1 MLEKPRGPSAQAELA
16 HANCSSARSGVPS
29 GAPSGFPSGVQS
41 RDLTIQRFPPNAEGG
56 AGCSSRRD
64 FPCDPGAPRDSPS
77 RDLLLS
83 IDVPPNAVTAFD
95 PAFDPA
101 SNGALPS
108 ASSIPEAS
116 LAENSPS
123 FNREASSESRNLEAS
138 NEASAPLLKK
148 PTWLVK
154 IRGALTPRE
163 WITVGCLSAA
173 ICGLHV
179 IGWGTLVVFVVP
191 GHYALGGGGGTFG
204 VGLGVT
210 AYTLGMRHA
219 FDADHIA
226 AIDNTTRKFLA
237 EGRRTLTVGFWFALG
252 HSSVVFLAALIIAAG
267 FKAFAGQVES
277 GESQLHVILGL
288 VGALVSS
295 LFLLLIG
302 AINLL
307 VLIHLVKVF
316 RAMRKGTAR
325 EADLEDLVLQ
335 GGIFNRCLARLAAL
349 IRHPPQMYL
358 LGFLFGLGFD
368 TATEV
373 ALLFMAAG
381 AASSG
386 LPWFAILCL
395 PVIFAAGM
403 TLLDT
408 IDGSFMNFAYSW
420 AFSFPLRKLFFNI
433 VITGLS
439 VMVALLIGG
448 IELLQLV
455 IEKAGWEGQPWEFV
469 TALDLNIIGFVIV
482 GLFFL
487 TWLASLVVWQL
498 MRYDSSLPTD
508 L

>member
-1 MLEKPRGPSAQAELA
+1 MAFDSSQASNACNLLVDNPTAAYNSCRAPSA
-16 HANCSSARSGVPS
+16 
-29 GAPSGFPSGVQS
+29 
-41 RDLTIQRFPPNAEGG
+41 DL
-56 AGCSSRRD
+56 
-64 FPCDPGAPRDSPS
+64 
-77 RDLLLS
+77 
-83 IDVPPNAVTAFD
+83 
-95 PAFDPA
+95 
-101 SNGALPS
+101 
-108 ASSIPEAS
+108 
-116 LAENSPS
+116 
-123 FNREASSESRNLEAS
+123 EASSSAEPPFTEAS
-138 NEASAPLLKK
+138 IGASAPLLTK
-148 PTWLVK
+148 PSWLVK
-154 IRGALTPRE
+154 VRGALTPRE
-163 WITVGCLSAA
+163 WITVGCLAAA
-173 ICGLHV
+173 ICALHV
-179 IGWGTLVVFVVP
+179 IGWGTLIVFVVP
-191 GHYALGGGGGTFG
+191 GHYALAGGGGTFG

-210 AYTLGMRHA
+210 AYMLGMRHA

-252 HSSVVFLAALIIAAG
+252 HSSVVFLAALIIAVG
-267 FKAFAGQVES
+267 FKAFAGQVQSE
-277 GESQLHVILGL
+277 ESQLHVILGL

-316 RAMRKGTAR
+316 RATRNGTAR
-325 EADLEDLVLQ
+325 EADLEDLTLQ
-335 GGIFNRCLARLAAL
+335 GGLFVRCMGRVAAL
-349 IRHPPQMYL
+349 IKHPPQMYL

-455 IEKAGWEGQPWEFV
+455 IEKAGWEGQPWDSI
-469 TALDLNIIGFVIV
+469 AGMDLNILGFVIV

-487 TWLASLVVWQL
+487 IWMIALALWQL
-498 MRYDSSLPTD
+498 MQYEKSPD

>member
-1 MLEKPRGPSAQAELA
+1 MVSV
-16 HANCSSARSGVPS
+16 SSPTSNSCNLLVDIPTA
-29 GAPSGFPSGVQS
+29 AY
-41 RDLTIQRFPPNAEGG
+41 
-56 AGCSSRRD
+56 
-64 FPCDPGAPRDSPS
+64 DSF
-77 RDLLLS
+77 R
-83 IDVPPNAVTAFD
+83 A
-95 PAFDPA
+95 A
-101 SNGALPS
+101 SPD
-108 ASSIPEAS
+108 PEAS
-116 LAENSPS
+116 SYAEPP
-123 FNREASSESRNLEAS
+123 FTKASSGTSS
-138 NEASAPLLKK
+138 PLLTK
-148 PTWLVK
+148 PSWLVK
-154 IRGALTPRE
+154 VRGALTPRE
-163 WITVGCLSAA
+163 WITVGCLAAA
-173 ICGLHV
+173 ICALHV
-179 IGWGTLVVFVVP
+179 IGWGTLIVFVVP
-191 GHYALGGGGGTFG
+191 GHYALAGGGGTFG

-210 AYTLGMRHA
+210 AYMLGMRHA

-252 HSSVVFLAALIIAAG
+252 HSSVVFLAALIIAVG
-267 FKAFAGQVES
+267 FKAFAGEVES
-277 GESQLHVILGL
+277 EESQLHVILGL

-325 EADLEDLVLQ
+325 ETDLEDLTLQ
-335 GGIFNRCLARLAAL
+335 GGLFTRCLGRVAAL
-349 IRHPPQMYL
+349 IKHPPQMYL

-455 IEKAGWEGQPWEFV
+455 IEKAGWEGQPWDSI
-469 TALDLNIIGFVIV
+469 AGMDLNILGFVIV

-487 TWLASLVVWQL
+487 TWMIALAIWHSMQ
-498 MRYDSSLPTD
+498 YETSADIS
-508 L
+508 

>member
-1 MLEKPRGPSAQAELA
+1 MVSV
-16 HANCSSARSGVPS
+16 SSPTSNSCNLLVDIPTA
-29 GAPSGFPSGVQS
+29 AY
-41 RDLTIQRFPPNAEGG
+41 
-56 AGCSSRRD
+56 
-64 FPCDPGAPRDSPS
+64 DSF
-77 RDLLLS
+77 R
-83 IDVPPNAVTAFD
+83 A
-95 PAFDPA
+95 A
-101 SNGALPS
+101 SPD
-108 ASSIPEAS
+108 PEAS
-116 LAENSPS
+116 SYAEPP
-123 FNREASSESRNLEAS
+123 FTKASSGTSS
-138 NEASAPLLKK
+138 PLLTK
-148 PTWLVK
+148 PSWLVK
-154 IRGALTPRE
+154 VRGALTPRE
-163 WITVGCLSAA
+163 WITVGCLAAA
-173 ICGLHV
+173 ICALHV
-179 IGWGTLVVFVVP
+179 IGWGTLIVFVVP
-191 GHYALGGGGGTFG
+191 GHYALAGGGGTFG

-210 AYTLGMRHA
+210 AYMLGMRHA

-252 HSSVVFLAALIIAAG
+252 HSSVVFLAALIIAVG
-267 FKAFAGQVES
+267 FKAFAGEVES
-277 GESQLHVILGL
+277 EESQLHVILGL

-325 EADLEDLVLQ
+325 ETDLEDLTLQ
-335 GGIFNRCLARLAAL
+335 GGLFTRCLGRVAAL
-349 IRHPPQMYL
+349 IKHPPQMYL

-395 PVIFAAGM
+395 PVIFAAGTPTLPCLYPTALPSSHSHGGM

-455 IEKAGWEGQPWEFV
+455 IEKAGWEGQPWDSI
-469 TALDLNIIGFVIV
+469 AGMDLNILGFVIV

-487 TWLASLVVWQL
+487 TWMIALAIWHSMQ
-498 MRYDSSLPTD
+498 YETSADIS
-508 L
+508 

>member
-1 MLEKPRGPSAQAELA
+1 MALDSSPSSNAGNLLVENPTAA
-16 HANCSSARSGVPS
+16 YSSFHAASSSDPEAASSAEPPS
-29 GAPSGFPSGVQS
+29 S
-41 RDLTIQRFPPNAEGG
+41 
-56 AGCSSRRD
+56 
-64 FPCDPGAPRDSPS
+64 
-77 RDLLLS
+77 
-83 IDVPPNAVTAFD
+83 
-95 PAFDPA
+95 
-101 SNGALPS
+101 
-108 ASSIPEAS
+108 EAS
-116 LAENSPS
+116 VG
-123 FNREASSESRNLEAS
+123 
-138 NEASAPLLKK
+138 ASAPLLSK
-148 PTWLVK
+148 PSWLVK
-154 IRGALTPRE
+154 VRGALTPRE
-163 WITVGCLSAA
+163 WITVGCLAA
-173 ICGLHV
+173 AVCALHV
-179 IGWGTLVVFVVP
+179 IGWGTLIVFVVP
-191 GHYALGGGGGTFG
+191 GHYALAGGGGTFG

-210 AYTLGMRHA
+210 AYMLGMRHA

-252 HSSVVFLAALIIAAG
+252 HSSVVFLAALIIAVG

-277 GESQLHVILGL
+277 EESQLHVILGL

-307 VLIHLVKVF
+307 VLIHLVKRNRPGGPDTTGRDVRPLCGPHGSTDKAPAPDVPAGVPAPSLLFFPLHPSPPHSSPPLSTTLTRTPRLQVF
-316 RAMRKGTAR
+316 RATRNGTAR
-325 EADLEDLVLQ
+325 EADLEDLTLQ
-335 GGIFNRCLARLAAL
+335 GGMFGRCVGRIAAL
-349 IRHPPQMYL
+349 IKHPPQMYL

-455 IEKAGWEGQPWEFV
+455 IEKAGWEGQPWDSI
-469 TALDLNIIGFVIV
+469 AGMDLNILGFVIV

-487 TWLASLVVWQL
+487 TWMVALAVWHFMQYETSPPD
-498 MRYDSSLPTD
+498 M
-508 L
+508 